1 MVALLF
7 KKPVINYS
15 PIFSMKPYGQKLS
28 KSRLGIHASDH
39 CGCETCNTYN
49 WKKSKTTARKTA
61 KQKISE
67 EILDYEENIDT
78 INDMKTNV
86 KNTPKPIRTHE
97 GAVAKRIKPLEEL
110 RRSVMACMLWENS
123 FYESGVTIADR
134 IKDLVAKVSGKEAME
149 IAIEARE
156 NMKLRHTP
164 LYIARLMAQNP
175 KQREYVADTL
185 SRIIQRADELSEF
198 LSIYWKEGKCPIANQ
213 VKKGLATAFTKFD
226 EYALAK
232 YNRDGAVKL
241 KDVLFMVHARPN
253 SKAQEDLWKR
263 LVNDELKTP
272 DTWEVEL
279 SASKDKKASWTRL
292 LNEKKLGAL
301 ALLRN
306 LRNMEQAGVNEKLIR
321 ESLVNMKT
329 DRVLPFRFISAAR
342 NAPKYEAEL
351 EESML
356 KSLDK
361 HEKLSGKTIILV
373 DISVSMHS
381 KVSGKSDISRLDA
394 ACGVA
399 MLLREI
405 CSTVEVHSFSYET
418 KLVPSRRGFALAE
431 AISKSQK
438 HQGTYLGESVK
449 KMNLR
454 SGDRLIVI
462 TDEQSADRVPDPV
475 FDKAYMINVASYRN
489 GVGYGKWT
497 HVDGWSESVVDYIIA
512 LEKDQ

>member
-1 MVALLF
+1 
-7 KKPVINYS
+7 
-15 PIFSMKPYGQKLS
+15 MKPYGLKAKKRDLWEDCEISKNRERFLS
-28 KSRLGIHASDH
+28 KLQIEQEVLDLPINL
-39 CGCETCNTYN
+39 NTI
-49 WKKSKTTARKTA
+49 TT
-61 KQKISE
+61 
-67 EILDYEENIDT
+67 
-78 INDMKTNV
+78 MKTNV

-97 GAVAKRIKPLEEL
+97 GAVAKRIKPVQEL

-134 IKDLVAKVSGKEAME
+134 IKDLVAKVSGREAME

-175 KQREYVADTL
+175 KQRDYVAETL
-185 SRIIQRADELSEF
+185 TRVIQRADELSEF
-198 LSIYWKEGKCPIANQ
+198 LSIYWKEGKTPIANQ

-241 KDVLFMVHARPN
+241 KDVLFMVHARPLTE
-253 SKAQEDLWKR
+253 SQEKLWKR
-263 LVNDELKTP
+263 LINDELKTP

-279 SASKDKKASWTRL
+279 SASKNKKASWTRL
-292 LNEKKLGAL
+292 LNEKKLGSL

-306 LRNMEQAGVNEKLIR
+306 LRNMEQAGVDENLIR
-321 ESLVNMKT
+321 SALSNMKT
-329 DRVLPFRFISAAR
+329 ERVLPFRFISAAR

-351 EESML
+351 ESAML
-356 KSLDK
+356 KCLDG

-373 DISVSMHS
+373 DISVSMHG

-399 MLLREI
+399 MMLREI
-405 CSTVEVHSFSYET
+405 CDTVEVHSFSYDT
-418 KLVPSRRGFALAE
+418 KLVPARRGFALSE

-438 HQGTYLGESVK
+438 HQGTYLGAAVST
-449 KMNLR
+449 MNLKNA
-454 SGDRLIVI
+454 DRLIVI
-462 TDEQSADRVPDPV
+462 TDEQSADRVPNPN
-475 FDKAYMINVASYRN
+475 FDKAYMINIASYKN

-497 HVDGWSESVVDYIIA
+497 HVDGWSDSIIDYIMTY
-512 LEKDQ
+512 EKCFD

>member
-1 MVALLF
+1 MANLEIE
-7 KKPVINYS
+7 K
-15 PIFSMKPYGQKLS
+15 
-28 KSRLGIHASDH
+28 
-39 CGCETCNTYN
+39 
-49 WKKSKTTARKTA
+49 
-61 KQKISE
+61 
-67 EILDYEENIDT
+67 EILDQKQNLST
-78 INDMKTNV
+78 INNMRTNV
-86 KNTPKPIRTHE
+86 KNTPKPVRTHE
-97 GAVAKRIKPLEEL
+97 GAVAKRISPIQEL

-123 FYESGVTIADR
+123 FYESGVTIAGR
-134 IKDLVAKVSGKEAME
+134 IKDLVSKVSGKQAME
-149 IAIEARE
+149 LAIEARE

-175 KQREYVADTL
+175 KQREYVAETL
-185 SRIIQRADELSEF
+185 TRIIQRADELTEF
-198 LSIYWKEGKCPIANQ
+198 LSIYWKDGKTPISNQ

-241 KDVLFMVHARPN
+241 KDVLFMVHARPL
-253 SKAQEDLWKR
+253 SEAQEQLWKR
-263 LVNDELKTP
+263 LINDELKTP

-292 LNEKKLGAL
+292 LDEKKLGAL

-306 LRNMEQAGVNEKLIR
+306 LRNMEQAGIDEKLIR
-321 ESLVNMKT
+321 SSLVNMKT

-342 NAPKYEAEL
+342 NAPKYESEL
-351 EESML
+351 EQAML

-405 CSTVEVHSFSYET
+405 CDSVEVHSFSYET
-418 KLVPSRRGFALAE
+418 KLVPARRGFALAE
-431 AISKSQK
+431 AISKSQR
-438 HQGTYLGESVK
+438 HAGTYLGESVK
-449 KMNLR
+449 EMNVKT
-454 SGDRLIVI
+454 GDRLIVI
-462 TDEQSADRVPDPV
+462 TDEQSADRVPDPA
-475 FDKAYMINVASYRN
+475 FDKAYMINVAAYRN

-497 HVDGWSESVVDYIIA
+497 HLDGWSESVVDYI
-512 LEKDQ
+512 LSYERESFV